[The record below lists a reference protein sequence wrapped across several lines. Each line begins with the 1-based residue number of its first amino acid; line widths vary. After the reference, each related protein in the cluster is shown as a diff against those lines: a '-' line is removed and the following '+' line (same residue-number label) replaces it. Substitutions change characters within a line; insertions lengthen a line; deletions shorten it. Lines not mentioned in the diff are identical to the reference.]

1 MTERKPA
8 DMSFRTW
15 IEQQIEEATE
25 RGAFENLPLAGKP
38 LPKGEEDAAAAWLRE
53 YVRREGVS
61 TEEFLPVPLKLRKE
75 SERLAH
81 AAPVLPAEE
90 DVRAAAAELNERIMK
105 WRRIPL
111 GPPIFVPL
119 VDADELAA
127 RWREAQRATPPAA
140 DSPGGEAG
148 PRGRRWRLRRR
159 RAGASLCGAP
169 AAALAVTP
177 ERAWCG

>member
-1 MTERKPA
+1 MTERKPP

-25 RGAFENLPLAGKP
+25 RGAFENLPGAGKP

-53 YVRREGVS
+53 YVRREGVA

-75 SERLAH
+75 SERLAD
-81 AAPVLPAEE
+81 AAPGLPSEQA
-90 DVRAAAAELNERIMK
+90 VREAAAELNERIMS

-119 VDADELAA
+119 VDADALAA
-127 RWREAQRATPPAA
+127 RWHEARPAEPLPAA
-140 DSPGGEAG
+140 DAPGPGPAG
-148 PRGRRWRLRRR
+148 PRRRRWRPRR
-159 RAGASLCGAP
+159 RAAGAP
-169 AAALAVTP
+169 
-177 ERAWCG
+177 